1 MNDKILGI
9 IDMKVGLGSL
19 LVIATQAIFWV
30 AYVSINLAQL
40 KDIKA
45 TVDGLQTSMNAMA
58 VAAPVQSERVI
69 EMGRRLDGL
78 DRAAGDLGGRV
89 GQLEQKGV
97 GFRSDLDQFR
107 AQLQSLQ
114 SASDAPIRKPRN

>member
-1 MNDKILGI
+1 MNDKLLGF
-9 IDMKVGLGSL
+9 IDMKIGLGSI
-19 LVIATQAIFWV
+19 LVMATQAVFWI
-30 AYVSINLAQL
+30 AYVTLGLTQL
-40 KDIKA
+40 KDIKS
-45 TVDGLQTSMNAMA
+45 TVDNLQATMNAVVA
-58 VAAPVQSERVI
+58 AAPVQSERVI